1 MKTTLILKAA
11 ALACAAVMVPV
22 SNVSAASGTAA
33 EAENISLRHAVVTCT
48 ETEDGKVYGVTFEDV
63 PENGSEGAVKV
74 ILNGEEVEI
83 EENSGTI
90 TFDDEGNTVC
100 VYVSGDPEAFSDEDI
115 IFDGAQVF
123 DDEENWED
131 IVLTEEE
138 QQAIDALEQ
147 QLDSLYA
154 SLPELTEGNEAAYK
168 EAYAA
173 HEADFAAIHEKINDI
188 YSHAAGFDIED
199 PDALCCYCWSVS
211 EDEDGNVTAKA
222 YKGQI
227 DFEAEDDTFCEEII
241 AEDEAI

>member
-1 MKTTLILKAA
+1 M
-11 ALACAAVMVPV
+11 
-22 SNVSAASGTAA
+22 
-33 EAENISLRHAVVTCT
+33 
-48 ETEDGKVYGVTFEDV
+48 
-63 PENGSEGAVKV
+63 
-74 ILNGEEVEI
+74 
-83 EENSGTI
+83 
-90 TFDDEGNTVC
+90 
-100 VYVSGDPEAFSDEDI
+100 
-115 IFDGAQVF
+115 
-123 DDEENWED
+123 
-131 IVLTEEE
+131 LTEEE